1 MTPPDKKMKDAASE
15 ASETAEAETKET
27 SETMVYDG

>member
-1 MTPPDKKMKDAASE
+1 MTPPDKKIKDAASE

-27 SETMVYDG
+27 SEAMVSDG